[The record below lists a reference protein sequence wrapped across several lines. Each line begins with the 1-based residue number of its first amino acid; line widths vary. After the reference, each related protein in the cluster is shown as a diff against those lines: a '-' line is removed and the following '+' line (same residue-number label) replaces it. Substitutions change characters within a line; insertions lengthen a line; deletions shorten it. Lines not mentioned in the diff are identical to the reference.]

1 MQHLQ
6 TSAPSAFPVTLQ
18 EAKDHCSVTSN
29 DLDADFTR
37 KIGAAT
43 RFIERETNRQLVTA
57 SWTLTLPGFP
67 AMGDRMSPDGSIRL
81 YRSPVS
87 AITSIYYL
95 NTSGV
100 STLLASTVYVLD
112 KSDNDPRVKLAA
124 DQEWP
129 DTLNQSNAVTI
140 IYVAGYGTYTAVP
153 EDYKEAIL
161 RVVESLFVFRSDEV
175 TGTIVNNV
183 ALDVQRILA
192 GDNGACIV

>member
-6 TSAPSAFPVTLQ
+6 TSAPAAFPVTLQ

-29 DLDADFTR
+29 DLNADFTR

-67 AMGDRMSPDGSIRL
+67 AIGDRMAPDGSIRL
-81 YRSPVS
+81 YRSPAQS
-87 AITSIYYL
+87 ITSIYYL

-100 STLLASTVYVLD
+100 STLLSSSVYLLD
-112 KSDNDPRVKLAA
+112 KSDNDPRIKLAS

-129 DTLNQSNAVTI
+129 DALEQANAVTI
-140 IYVAGYGTYTAVP
+140 IYVAGYGAYTAVP

-161 RVVESLFVFRSDEV
+161 RVVESLFRFRSDEV

>member
-1 MQHLQ
+1 M
-6 TSAPSAFPVTLQ
+6 
-18 EAKDHCSVTSN
+18 TSN
-29 DLDADFTR
+29 DLDADFDR

-43 RFIERETNRQLVTA
+43 RFIERERNRQLVTA

-67 AMGDRMSPDGSIRL
+67 AMGDRDSPDASIKL

-95 NTSGV
+95 NTSGT
-100 STLLASTVYVLD
+100 STLLASSVYVLD
-112 KSDNDPRVKLAA
+112 KSDNNPRITLAA

-129 DTLNQSNAVTI
+129 DTLDQSNAVTI
-140 IYVAGYGTYTAVP
+140 IYVAGYGAYTAVP

-161 RVVESLFVFRSDEV
+161 RVVESLYRFRSDEV